1 MNDLHLPCQKTISML
16 IPNDHG
22 RTGLCCELRDSFPMS
37 DESDLQIILDFIKN
51 LVDNYWNDTG
61 NPLLLS
67 SLGWS
72 IRQRFDNSDVV
83 FENGLKRFLLDHP
96 VVQVVTDPIIAQKV
110 GAVPLGVALPE
121 DVSELFRDA
130 ERSVVTKEKK
140 PRLYSQDF
148 WNLFVYGFSN
158 KRFVIVDYRSNTWR
172 ISETDA
178 TTEGQKAYEIV
189 QSDVVALP
197 RETPMSVKVPAVHDA
212 ISKWLTRNG
221 LNREM
226 FENRLTKQP
235 TAKEEQTSLTLE
247 AAFSKLDPVDLSRIS
262 IPLDLVR
269 KMLSGR

>member
-1 MNDLHLPCQKTISML
+1 ML